1 MRIVFCVMAAVLAQQ
16 LAASSGAV
24 MAQAPADASK
34 PTLDYEYFKTQVQP
48 VFLIKRTGY
57 TRCVVCHTSGAGRVP
72 AALSPGATTW
82 DEEQSRKNF
91 EAVSRFVVP
100 GQPMKSRMLTHPLEP
115 KAGGD
120 EFHNGGRQFTSQD
133 DPAVPD
139 ACRLGERQDG
149 RRHGKVT

>member
-1 MRIVFCVMAAVLAQQ
+1 MRIVFCMMAPVLALQ
-16 LAASSGAV
+16 LAASSGTA
-24 MAQAPADASK
+24 MAQPPDAASK

-48 VFLIKRTGY
+48 VFLIKRAGY
-57 TRCVVCHTSGAGRVP
+57 TRCVVCHTSGQAGFLQP
-72 AALSPGATTW
+72 LSPGATTW
-82 DEEQSRKNF
+82 NEEESRKNF

-133 DPAVPD
+133 DPQFQTLAGWVN
-139 ACRLGERQDG
+139 
-149 RRHGKVT
+149 GKTSGGTAR